1 MNGRKISGGEV
12 MYYISVLL
20 AASAGVL
27 YHVSQKSIPENAS
40 PAVSMM
46 LTFATALLGT
56 IIWYQFDGS
65 NKGWLSQVKETNWA
79 SISLGMSLIGLELGI
94 LLAYRAGW
102 KVSNFSVVNMTLL
115 ALFLLPVGLLL
126 FKETINVR
134 TITGLVIALTGIA
147 IMKL

>member
-1 MNGRKISGGEV
+1 
-12 MYYISVLL
+12 MYYLSILL

-46 LTFATALLGT
+46 LTFATALIGT
-56 IIWYQFDGS
+56 IIWFQFDGS
-65 NKGWLSQVKETNWA
+65 SKTLVEHVKETNWA
-79 SISLGMSLIGLELGI
+79 SISLGLSLIGLELGI

-102 KVSNFSVVNMTLL
+102 KVSSFSVANMTLL
-115 ALFLLPVGLLL
+115 ALFLLPVGVLL
-126 FKETINVR
+126 FKESVGIKTLI
-134 TITGLVIALTGIA
+134 GLVVALSGIA

>member
-1 MNGRKISGGEV
+1 
-12 MYYISVLL
+12 MYYISILM
-20 AASAGVL
+20 AATAGVL

-65 NKGWLSQVKETNWA
+65 ERHLLDHVKETNWA
-79 SISLGMSLIGLELGI
+79 SISLGLSLIGLELGI

-102 KVSNFSVVNMTLL
+102 KVSNFSVANMTLL
-115 ALFLLPVGLLL
+115 ALFLLPVGMVL
-126 FKETINVR
+126 FKETVNFR
-134 TITGLVIALTGIA
+134 TVAGLVIALTGIA

>member
-1 MNGRKISGGEV
+1 
-12 MYYISVLL
+12 MYYISILM
-20 AASAGVL
+20 AATAGVL

-65 NKGWLSQVKETNWA
+65 ERHLLDHVKETNWA
-79 SISLGMSLIGLELGI
+79 SISLGLSLIGLELGI

-102 KVSNFSVVNMTLL
+102 KVSNFSVANMTLL
-115 ALFLLPVGLLL
+115 ALFLLPVGMVL
-126 FKETINVR
+126 FKETVNFR
-134 TITGLVIALTGIA
+134 TVVGLAIALTGIA

>member
-1 MNGRKISGGEV
+1 
-12 MYYISVLL
+12 MYYISILM
-20 AASAGVL
+20 AATAGVL
-27 YHVSQKSIPENAS
+27 YHVSQKSIPENAT

-65 NKGWLSQVKETNWA
+65 NKQLLDHLKETNWA
-79 SISLGMSLIGLELGI
+79 SITLGMSLIGLELGI

-115 ALFLLPVGLLL
+115 ALFLLPVGMAL
-126 FKETINVR
+126 FKETVNLR
-134 TITGLVIALTGIA
+134 TVLGLLIALTGIA

>member
-1 MNGRKISGGEV
+1 
-12 MYYISVLL
+12 MYYISILMAVT
-20 AASAGVL
+20 AGVL

-56 IIWYQFDGS
+56 TIWYQFDGS
-65 NKGWLSQVKETNWA
+65 ERHLLDHVKETNWA
-79 SISLGMSLIGLELGI
+79 SISLGLSLIGLELGI

-102 KVSNFSVVNMTLL
+102 KVSNFSVANMTLL
-115 ALFLLPVGLLL
+115 ALFLLPVGMVL
-126 FKETINVR
+126 FKETVNFR
-134 TITGLVIALTGIA
+134 TVVGLVIALTGIA